1 MKNFRFKRMATLMV
15 VIVSIAFAS
24 CGDDDNGKNSD
35 NVTSIVGTWVKF
47 YEKETKWSL
56 TNGNWV
62 KTSEKEDNES
72 GQSALY
78 FGADNSYCKMYL
90 YNGNWEKG
98 TMLSYSIQGNNLIL
112 SSSST
117 SSSSTKSRIF
127 TINGTELTV
136 TETEL
141 DGNEKEEETK
151 RYRKM

>member
-1 MKNFRFKRMATLMV
+1 VLEGYKDYDINDKKIISLPVWDF
-15 VIVSIAFAS
+15 VIPHYVAPAFCVIHVPYRIPYLS
-24 CGDDDNGKNSD
+24 GVQVCFVHGS
-35 NVTSIVGTWVKF
+35 
-47 YEKETKWSL
+47 
-56 TNGNWV
+56 V
-62 KTSEKEDNES
+62 KTAKVRRCTS
-72 GQSALY
+72 
-78 FGADNSYCKMYL
+78 

-98 TMLSYSIQGNNLIL
+98 TMSSYSIQGNNLIL

-127 TINGTELTV
+127 TINGTELTI

>member
-1 MKNFRFKRMATLMV
+1 
-15 VIVSIAFAS
+15 
-24 CGDDDNGKNSD
+24 
-35 NVTSIVGTWVKF
+35 
-47 YEKETKWSL
+47 
-56 TNGNWV
+56 
-62 KTSEKEDNES
+62 
-72 GQSALY
+72 
-78 FGADNSYCKMYL
+78 
-90 YNGNWEKG
+90 
-98 TMLSYSIQGNNLIL
+98 MLSYSIQGNNLIL